1 MTYIIHPAVFY
12 LVGLITKANAAF
24 EFLMLG
30 FAGMGLILAF
40 INFLTCDDFDDFKIR
55 FKEWKIKTLLTFGI
69 VFMTINIFI
78 PQPKTAYYM
87 LAATVVTQENIKGV
101 TENATEIITNL
112 VEGISEALGDNVE
125 E

>member
-12 LVGLITKANAAF
+12 LVGLITKASTAF

-30 FAGMGLILAF
+30 FVGMGLILAF
-40 INFLTCDDFDDFKIR
+40 INLLTCEDFDDFKIR